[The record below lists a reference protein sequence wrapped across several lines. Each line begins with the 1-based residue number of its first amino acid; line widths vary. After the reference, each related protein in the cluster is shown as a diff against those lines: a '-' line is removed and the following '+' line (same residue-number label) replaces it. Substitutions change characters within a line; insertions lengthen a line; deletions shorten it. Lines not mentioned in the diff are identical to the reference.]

1 MNGGD
6 TRTHGERNVTEQ
18 LPTPARSPEPDDV
31 AFPASHRSNGAKPGK
46 SLQDMTNIPKAD
58 TSGSLSASSTSRR
71 TSIHEDAILSDAS
84 EKVRPIKRPGDVR
97 RKSSVSEHDK
107 ILKLSPRQIQE
118 LTNEP
123 TSIPIRAATPIQE
136 ESPGALADVEGD
148 SRVLG
153 VVLERPVEANGA
165 RGGEKNHKVLR
176 DGRPET
182 EVVVIK
188 TPATD
193 FRQGRPLLTS
203 RSATTPLVVRRR
215 QSSSRSRQP
224 VQTHEGEDRRSTRH
238 VLPPLSTEHKDG
250 PFKPV
255 PQDRRKEREIRD
267 LFSPTR
273 IALPLPPMS
282 MPTFLSLELSANRPS
297 PLYIYRAATDD
308 FPYESSELKYQRL
321 INFMKIP
328 AKIEGILA
336 FGALACL
343 DAWMHTLTIL
353 PLRFVLA
360 IGILVKWWASV
371 LIKEARDIWAFVYS
385 GLPRVWRRRRQT
397 DAASVPPTPAEE
409 EPPSISRRTSSNAT
423 ATTTAKPGGDISTTF
438 RFPDFKDS
446 RPRRTRNSRFRHRRT
461 KSTPSA
467 LLPGHKADFL
477 KGLLIV
483 FSCFV
488 LMRFDA
494 SRMYHG
500 IRGQSAIKL
509 YVIYNLLEV
518 CDRLLSAI
526 GQDVLECLF
535 SRETLDRDADGRSK
549 VLRPFGM
556 FILASVYTVAHATAL
571 FYQVIT
577 LNVAVNSYS
586 NALLTLL
593 MSNQFVEI
601 KGTVFK
607 KFEKENLFQI
617 TCADVVERFQLW
629 LMLLIIAMRN
639 VVEVGGL
646 SIRSSGTSWTDM
658 FTSTNATT
666 SASAAAFTAS
676 SIMPMSFTIFPKYIA
691 QVLNP
696 FLLVIGSEMVVD
708 WLKHAYITK
717 FNQYKPDVYGKFFD
731 IFAKDY
737 YSNAFSDHNL
747 TRRLGLPVIPLSCLF
762 IRAAIQTYHMFVAM
776 HMPPPLPATSTS
788 LTSDPESSPAT
799 TAALA
804 HIDQVFRRALGRSSL
819 GAGLPS
825 QPWYH
830 LSSWSLDDLIAGST
844 MLIVFLVIYL
854 IFLAFKLILGM
865 LLLIVARR
873 RYHGMQEREM
883 LSVETGGKRI
893 GGWGVVDVD
902 EEKRKHIYDD
912 DPETL
917 KRLKERDEKA
927 KKKEEQER
935 ERGTSFGHVSRY
947 AMVAKRIW

>member
-1 MNGGD
+1 
-6 TRTHGERNVTEQ
+6 
-18 LPTPARSPEPDDV
+18 
-31 AFPASHRSNGAKPGK
+31 
-46 SLQDMTNIPKAD
+46 
-58 TSGSLSASSTSRR
+58 
-71 TSIHEDAILSDAS
+71 
-84 EKVRPIKRPGDVR
+84 
-97 RKSSVSEHDK
+97 
-107 ILKLSPRQIQE
+107 
-118 LTNEP
+118 
-123 TSIPIRAATPIQE
+123 
-136 ESPGALADVEGD
+136 
-148 SRVLG
+148 
-153 VVLERPVEANGA
+153 
-165 RGGEKNHKVLR
+165 
-176 DGRPET
+176 
-182 EVVVIK
+182 
-188 TPATD
+188 
-193 FRQGRPLLTS
+193 
-203 RSATTPLVVRRR
+203 
-215 QSSSRSRQP
+215 
-224 VQTHEGEDRRSTRH
+224 
-238 VLPPLSTEHKDG
+238 
-250 PFKPV
+250 
-255 PQDRRKEREIRD
+255 
-267 LFSPTR
+267 
-273 IALPLPPMS
+273 
-282 MPTFLSLELSANRPS
+282 
-297 PLYIYRAATDD
+297 
-308 FPYESSELKYQRL
+308 
-321 INFMKIP
+321 
-328 AKIEGILA
+328 
-336 FGALACL
+336 
-343 DAWMHTLTIL
+343 
-353 PLRFVLA
+353 
-360 IGILVKWWASV
+360 
-371 LIKEARDIWAFVYS
+371 
-385 GLPRVWRRRRQT
+385 
-397 DAASVPPTPAEE
+397 
-409 EPPSISRRTSSNAT
+409 
-423 ATTTAKPGGDISTTF
+423 
-438 RFPDFKDS
+438 
-446 RPRRTRNSRFRHRRT
+446 
-461 KSTPSA
+461 
-467 LLPGHKADFL
+467 
-477 KGLLIV
+477 
-483 FSCFV
+483 
-488 LMRFDA
+488 
-494 SRMYHG
+494 MYHG

-535 SRETLDRDADGRSK
+535 SRETLDRDTDGRSK

-556 FILASVYTVAHATAL
+556 FVLASVYTVAHATAL

-658 FTSTNATT
+658 FTSSANATT
-666 SASAAAFTAS
+666 SASAAAFTAT
-676 SIMPMSFTIFPKYIA
+676 SILPMSFTIFPKYIA

-717 FNQYKPDVYGKFFD
+717 FNQYKPEVYGKFFD

-737 YSNAFSDHNL
+737 YSNAFSDPNL

-762 IRAAIQTYHMFVAM
+762 IRAAIQTYHMFIAM

-788 LTSDPESSPAT
+788 LTPDPESSAAT

-804 HIDQVFRRALGRSSL
+804 HIDQVFRRALGRSSF

-825 QPWYH
+825 QSWYH

-883 LSVETGGKRI
+883 LNVETGGKRI

-917 KRLKERDEKA
+917 KKLRDRDEKA
-927 KKKEEQER
+927 KKKDEQER